1 MRDGTCWNPFIVLGM
16 LPAMVKVVVRR
27 IRLVR
32 TLLSVNPKKK
42 SKEDNKIV
50 AT

>member
-1 MRDGTCWNPFIVLGM
+1 MNPFIILGM
-16 LPAMVKVVVRR
+16 LPAIVKVMVRR

-42 SKEDNKIV
+42 NKEDDKIV
-50 AT
+50 TT